1 VLNITGERPV
11 EKVTPDSVIAIHDAG
26 YREVEKRLGS
36 GIVVDLGSG
45 EGFETAKLIGPHRT
59 VIGIDYDQQA
69 GSSAMSKWGSRGL
82 LMGRMDCSKLGFK
95 TGSVDYACSSHIIE
109 HFSEPALHVAEMA
122 RILKSKGTGFFL
134 TPNKPTDFENP
145 FHVYL
150 FDAEDLRRLL
160 SLHFRDVWVGALD
173 CSQQV
178 KDEIAQRRKKAQKI
192 YDLDIFDL
200 RHKMPKKLWIT
211 FYSRLLPIGQQVIY
225 RKSMGGSTGID
236 DSHFFVSESVD
247 DTMPILFAVAKDPI
261 HSAV

>member
-1 VLNITGERPV
+1 MFNITGERPV

-45 EGFETAKLIGPHRT
+45 EGFETAKFTSPHRK

-69 GSSAMSKWGSRGL
+69 ASSALTKWGSRGL

-95 TGSVDYACSSHIIE
+95 TGSVDYASSSHIIE
-109 HFSEPALHVAEMA
+109 HFIEPALHVAEVS
-122 RILKSKGTGFFL
+122 RILKDSGSAFFL

-150 FDAEDLRRLL
+150 FDAEDLKRLL
-160 SLHFRDVWVGALD
+160 SEHFEDVWVGALD
-173 CSQQV
+173 CDEVV
-178 KDEIAQRRKKAQKI
+178 KTEISNRRKKAQKI
-192 YDLDIFDL
+192 YDLDLFDL
-200 RHKMPKKLWIT
+200 RHKMPKKLWIM
-211 FYSRLLPIGQQVIY
+211 FYSRLLPLAQQVVY

-236 DSHFFVSESVD
+236 DSLFYVSETVD
-247 DTMPILFAVAKDPI
+247 DTMPILFAVASKPI
-261 HSAV
+261 RRNT